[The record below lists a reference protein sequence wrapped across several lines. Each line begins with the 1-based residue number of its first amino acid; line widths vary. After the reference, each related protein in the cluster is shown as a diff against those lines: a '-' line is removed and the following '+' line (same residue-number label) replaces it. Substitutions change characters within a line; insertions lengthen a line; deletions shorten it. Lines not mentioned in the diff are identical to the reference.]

1 MHMEQI
7 LNKSDKL
14 MIILKALNSSW
25 KQRSWIPIE
34 RNVKAIFRL
43 KKKSYELKELFG
55 YQFAMDQ
62 QYIKLSEIVN
72 EGKAELR
79 KTYFSREWE

>member
-25 KQRSWIPIE
+25 KQSWIPIE
-34 RNVKAIFRL
+34 INVKAIFRL

-55 YQFAMDQ
+55 YQFAMGSTV
-62 QYIKLSEIVN
+62 Y
-72 EGKAELR
+72 
-79 KTYFSREWE
+79 